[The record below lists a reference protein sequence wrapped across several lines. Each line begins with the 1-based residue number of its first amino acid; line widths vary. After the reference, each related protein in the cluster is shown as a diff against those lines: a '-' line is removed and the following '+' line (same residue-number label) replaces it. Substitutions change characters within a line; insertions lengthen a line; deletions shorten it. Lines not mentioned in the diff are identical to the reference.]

1 LIRLAYA
8 RSGRLQIGIVSEQ
21 QPGETGEPTV
31 PDDVWERFAADS
43 ERDIRAS
50 APKEPSARARM
61 VTERLRLQD
70 AREAERATRRTSR
83 KEARPAA
90 RPEGWR
96 TGPAWREMD
105 GRAARRR
112 RLWAILGVPLAVA
125 VAFVAMKPSLL
136 PGDPFGASAKSPSAK
151 SPSTGPT
158 LPAETAAPTAPPSAQ
173 DSRSPTREHPFAGS
187 PAERWGAGADAI
199 VVPEATPVG
208 SLTKE
213 QVATALRQ
221 TKNLLVGANLD
232 PATLRGERPEAA
244 IAVLDPKQP
253 RTVDDVDRR
262 LRAPDKKH
270 DPLVLFSRFDPRE
283 ARLVGHVVKV
293 RGRITFKAG
302 VDASVAIHADYTFV
316 YPVSPAGGNSAEVT
330 RTIVRRVLDVS
341 FSDPRKFRVTPGKL
355 TVRRYDENIG
365 NSACDVHDGFLHP
378 QFVSATPTGA
388 PPTGPTVDPYDRS
401 RDLGTSPTADCGT
414 VSRT

>member
-1 LIRLAYA
+1 M
-8 RSGRLQIGIVSEQ
+8 SDK
-21 QPGETGEPTV
+21 QPGETGEPAV

-43 ERDIRAS
+43 ERDIRDS

-70 AREAERATRRTSR
+70 AREAERAARRAAR
-83 KEARPAA
+83 KEVRPAA
-90 RPEGWR
+90 QPEGWR

-105 GRAARRR
+105 GRTARRR
-112 RLWAILGVPLAVA
+112 KLWAILGIPLAVA
-125 VAFVAMKPSLL
+125 VAVVAMKPSLL
-136 PGDPFGASAKSPSAK
+136 PGNPFGFSAGSTSAK

-158 LPAETAAPTAPPSAQ
+158 LPAETAAPTAPPSAPDPQ
-173 DSRSPTREHPFAGS
+173 SPTRERPFAGS
-187 PAERWGAGADAI
+187 PAERWATGAPAI

-253 RTVDDVDRR
+253 HMVDDIDRM
-262 LRAPDKKH
+262 LRSPDKKH
-270 DPLVLFSRFDPRE
+270 DPVTLFSRFDPDE
-283 ARLVGHVVKV
+283 VRLVGHVVKT

-302 VDASVAIHADYTFV
+302 KDGSVAIHADYTFV
-316 YPVSPAGGNSAEVT
+316 YPVSPVDGNADEVT
-330 RTIVRRVLDVS
+330 RTIVRRVLDVVFLDS
-341 FSDPRKFRVTPGKL
+341 RKFRVTPGK
-355 TVRRYDENIG
+355 VMIRQYDQNVG
-365 NSACDVHDGFLHP
+365 NSACDVYDGFLHP
-378 QFVSATPTGA
+378 QFDSTAPTGA
-388 PPTGPTVDPYDRS
+388 PPTGPTTDPYDRS
-401 RDLGTSPTADCGT
+401 RDLSASHREDCGT